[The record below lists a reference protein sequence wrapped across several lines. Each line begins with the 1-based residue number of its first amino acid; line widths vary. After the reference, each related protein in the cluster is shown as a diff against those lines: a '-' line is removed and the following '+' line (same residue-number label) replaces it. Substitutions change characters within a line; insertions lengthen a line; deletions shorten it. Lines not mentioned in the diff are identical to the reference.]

1 MRKIQPGLELA
12 IENACKGYEDYH
24 FAIKQGLWRPLM
36 TIAAKPFVDV
46 SEHGEN
52 KGEIIEML
60 QKTVDGK
67 AQGEPYCLAF
77 VMTVLAFV
85 EKKLNMVSMLKSTEG
100 CLDLWN
106 TTSPHLKTTRFPL
119 PGYIAIWQHGN
130 TSKGH
135 AGLVLRV
142 TDYYFKTIEANSW
155 SPDGKSQGI
164 HTHERLFDGD
174 GSMKLLGFIC
184 PF

>member
-1 MRKIQPGLELA
+1 
-12 IENACKGYEDYH
+12 
-24 FAIKQGLWRPLM
+24 M

-46 SEHGEN
+46 SEDGEN

-164 HTHERLFDGD
+164 HPHERLFDGD